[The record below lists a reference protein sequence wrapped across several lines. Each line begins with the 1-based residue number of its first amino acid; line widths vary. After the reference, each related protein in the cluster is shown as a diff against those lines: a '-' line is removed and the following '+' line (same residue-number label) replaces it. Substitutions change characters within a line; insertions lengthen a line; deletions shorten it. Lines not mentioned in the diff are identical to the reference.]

1 MPDTGAK
8 VSRGTGLAG
17 LKVPRGVRVP
27 GKSTRQRASRA
38 ATHRTSRGAS
48 DPKTN
53 GSETRPPQR
62 RIDYDSGEKVY
73 LQIARII
80 RDRIISGDLPV
91 GARIPSGSQM
101 REEWGVNRLTGA
113 QAVEELRRAGLVVTR
128 PGVGTFV
135 AATPKLQVVTLRPG
149 DKVISRMPTE
159 EERERLRTGYVTPV
173 LIVTRADGNVEPY
186 NAAVTVCQAQG
197 LTARGPARA
206 LILAGRRRRARA
218 ARRRA

>member
-1 MPDTGAK
+1 VPDTAAADWRGRGLAGQEVPREDRVPDK
-8 VSRGTGLAG
+8 SARQSAPRASTSRASRGT
-17 LKVPRGVRVP
+17 
-27 GKSTRQRASRA
+27 
-38 ATHRTSRGAS
+38 S
-48 DPKTN
+48 DRKAN
-53 GSETRPPQR
+53 GSQTRPPQG

-80 RDRIISGDLPV
+80 RDRIISGELPV
-91 GARIPSGSQM
+91 GAQIPSGSQM

-186 NAAVTVCQAQG
+186 NAAVTVCQA
-197 LTARGPARA
+197 RV
-206 LILAGRRRRARA
+206 
-218 ARRRA
+218 